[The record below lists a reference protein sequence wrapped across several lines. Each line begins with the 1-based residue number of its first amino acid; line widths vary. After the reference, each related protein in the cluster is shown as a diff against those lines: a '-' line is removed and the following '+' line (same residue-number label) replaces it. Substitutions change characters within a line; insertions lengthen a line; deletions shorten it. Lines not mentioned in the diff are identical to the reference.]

1 MLWDIREVSGNPGK
15 NLLNANSVSG
25 IVQALTSVGQV
36 PQETD
41 SRMQIHWEGISAP
54 TPEREEGCRIEW
66 RKKGSDDEVAT
77 EASASPPMEAFGAG
91 WSLRVVL
98 N

>member
-1 MLWDIREVSGNPGK
+1 
-15 NLLNANSVSG
+15 
-25 IVQALTSVGQV
+25 
-36 PQETD
+36 
-41 SRMQIHWEGISAP
+41 MQIHWEGISAP
-54 TPEREEGCRIEW
+54 TPEREEGSRIEW

-77 EASASPPMEAFGAG
+77 EASAGPPTEAFGAG